1 MATSINHVI
10 LKTVLSLIFLKVN
23 ENASDY
29 VELDYD
35 GEVYTLN
42 EKTKSDECFLNM
54 YSQIFKNRKLSE
66 SEHHAILFASLDYP
80 FE

>member
-1 MATSINHVI
+1 MYAYSKLTENQTTMVTSSINHVI

-35 GEVYTLN
+35 GAVYTLN
-42 EKTKSDECFLNM
+42 KKTKSDE
-54 YSQIFKNRKLSE
+54 
-66 SEHHAILFASLDYP
+66 
-80 FE
+80 